1 MKKKLAVIIPFYNEE
16 ENILNIINEWSTIIN
31 KNQMDLILI
40 NDGSTDKS
48 LNLLKKN
55 KKKYN
60 NLILINKKNGG
71 HGSAI
76 IKGYSF
82 AAKKNYKFVFQTDS
96 DDQFTAKNFN
106 NLWTKRNLKFDLI
119 LGNRKNRNDTLIR
132 IFLSN
137 YILKPFLKKYFGKKT
152 IDPNIP
158 YRLMNVNFL
167 KKFLKTINKDYVAP
181 NILMTLYSKNEYVV
195 NIDHSIRI
203 TGELKWSIARLI
215 KFGFKLLYDLYKYK
229 KKFDFN

>member
-55 KKKYN
+55 KIKYN
-60 NLILINKKNGG
+60 NLILINKKNEG

-82 AAKKNYKFVFQTDS
+82 AAKKNYKFVF
-96 DDQFTAKNFN
+96 
-106 NLWTKRNLKFDLI
+106 LI
-119 LGNRKNRNDTLIR
+119 TL
-132 IFLSN
+132 
-137 YILKPFLKKYFGKKT
+137 
-152 IDPNIP
+152 
-158 YRLMNVNFL
+158 
-167 KKFLKTINKDYVAP
+167 
-181 NILMTLYSKNEYVV
+181 
-195 NIDHSIRI
+195 H
-203 TGELKWSIARLI
+203 
-215 KFGFKLLYDLYKYK
+215 
-229 KKFDFN
+229 